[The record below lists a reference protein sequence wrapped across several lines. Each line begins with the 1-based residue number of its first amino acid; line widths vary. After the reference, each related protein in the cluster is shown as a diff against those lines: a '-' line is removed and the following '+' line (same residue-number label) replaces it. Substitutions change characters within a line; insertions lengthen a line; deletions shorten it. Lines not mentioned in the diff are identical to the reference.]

1 MHRAAIVAAILMI
14 PVLTYGATSSKN
26 EKRETTVAQ
35 TETVISEVEF
45 PTVVLPEVTTNVRL
59 SSSDMNRI
67 ACPSDIK
74 EALTSTEK
82 GMSIKITGKDA
93 FVKFKVIKKPDGKFA
108 YLTTPTEIYVV
119 CGDETF
125 SMIGFPQRVP
135 SQTIRLSSGKGT
147 KIKEN
152 LSIYSGLPFEK
163 KILKAI
169 REVYTESIP
178 DSYSISR
185 PEKQIRSF
193 KEISLSLKRIVD
205 IEGEGLRIKELEAT
219 LKGTIPFKMN
229 EKMFLRSEVAEN
241 PIAISLEQHVL
252 RPGEPARVFIVEQR
266 SERPNG
272 RGLGGDLPV
281 MSGAS
286 KIIDKQSAVE
296 SKSVAQEDAHE
307 R

>member
-1 MHRAAIVAAILMI
+1 MHRAAIVAAVLMI
-14 PVLTYGATSSKN
+14 PVLTYGATSSKT
-26 EKRETTVAQ
+26 EKRETAVAQ

-82 GMSIKITGKDA
+82 GTSIKITGKDA

-135 SQTIRLSSGKGT
+135 SQTIRLSSGKST

-178 DSYSISR
+178 DSYSVSR
-185 PEKQIRSF
+185 HEKQIRSF
-193 KEISLSLKRIVD
+193 
-205 IEGEGLRIKELEAT
+205 
-219 LKGTIPFKMN
+219 
-229 EKMFLRSEVAEN
+229 
-241 PIAISLEQHVL
+241 
-252 RPGEPARVFIVEQR
+252 
-266 SERPNG
+266 
-272 RGLGGDLPV
+272 
-281 MSGAS
+281 
-286 KIIDKQSAVE
+286 
-296 SKSVAQEDAHE
+296 
-307 R
+307 

>member
-1 MHRAAIVAAILMI
+1 MHRAAIVAAVLMI
-14 PVLTYGATSSKN
+14 PILTYGATSSKN
-26 EKRETTVAQ
+26 EKHETIVAQ
-35 TETVISEVEF
+35 TETVGSEGEF

-67 ACPSDIK
+67 ACPSDVK

-93 FVKFKVIKKPDGKFA
+93 FVKFKVIKKPDGKFT

-219 LKGTIPFKMN
+219 LKSTIPFKIS